1 MTHPPF
7 RSFMWILLF
16 SGLATLTC
24 CTGPDRSVENLDMS
38 TKPPVA
44 EKIEHVE
51 TRHGQEI
58 VDPYYWMRDDE
69 RKDPKVIAHLE
80 AENAY
85 TDAVMKPTERLRQQ
99 LYDEMVGRIQE
110 TDMTV
115 PVRKGDYYYYTRTVE
130 GLQYRIYCRK
140 KGSLEAEEEV
150 LLDENA
156 LAEGREYMRVGAF
169 AISPNHN
176 LLAYS
181 TNYDGSEDYTLRF
194 KDLRTG
200 EMLADEV
207 GGTYYSVEWGNDN
220 RTIFY
225 NTIDDAHRPYRLHR
239 HVLGTEPASDELIYE
254 EQDDSFFLSVFKT
267 KDEQFVVMHLESQV
281 TSEERVLDADRPAG
295 PFRMIEP
302 RRHKVEYSVAHWN
315 DSFFIVTND
324 DAVNFK
330 VVQAPASEPSSKNWK
345 TVIPHRAE
353 IKIDGVEVFK
363 DHMAV
368 ELRENGLRGIRV
380 IELPSWN
387 EHAVEFPEP
396 VYVVWAAGNLEFE
409 SKTLRFSYQSMTTP
423 DSVYDYDMV
432 TRERELKKRQEVL
445 GGYDS
450 EQYAS
455 ERVFASTADG
465 KRVPISLV
473 YRKGMKRDG
482 ESPCLLYGYGS
493 YGSTVEPRFSSARVS
508 LLDRGYVY
516 AIANVRGGGALGRP
530 WYKDGKFLHKRN
542 TFTDFIAAAEHLIAE
557 KYTSSNRL
565 AIHGGSA
572 GGLLIGAVVN
582 MRPELF
588 HVALAEVPFV
598 DVMNTMLDPTIP
610 LTVIEWEEWGDPK
623 DPEYYEYMRSYSPY
637 DNVAAQDYPNLF
649 VTGGLNDPRV
659 GYWEPA
665 KWVARMRTV
674 KTDDNALLLRTNMG
688 AGHGGASGRYDAL
701 KELAEQYTFV
711 ITQIR

>member
-1 MTHPPF
+1 
-7 RSFMWILLF
+7 
-16 SGLATLTC
+16 
-24 CTGPDRSVENLDMS
+24 
-38 TKPPVA
+38 
-44 EKIEHVE
+44 
-51 TRHGQEI
+51 
-58 VDPYYWMRDDE
+58 
-69 RKDPKVIAHLE
+69 
-80 AENAY
+80 
-85 TDAVMKPTERLRQQ
+85 MKPTERLRQQ

-530 WYKDGKFLHKRN
+530 WYNDGKFLHKRN

>member
-1 MTHPPF
+1 
-7 RSFMWILLF
+7 
-16 SGLATLTC
+16 
-24 CTGPDRSVENLDMS
+24 MS
-38 TKPPVA
+38 AKPPVA
-44 EKIEHVE
+44 EKIAHVE
-51 TRHGQEI
+51 TRRGQEV
-58 VDPYYWMRDDE
+58 VDPYHWMRDDE

-85 TDAVMKPTERLRQQ
+85 ADAVMKPTERLQQQ

-110 TDMTV
+110 TDVTV

-130 GLQYRIYCRK
+130 GLQYRIHCRK
-140 KGSLEAEEEV
+140 RGSLAADEEV

-156 LAEGREYMRVGAF
+156 LADGREYMRVGAF
-169 AISPNHN
+169 EISPDHN

-194 KDLRTG
+194 KDLRTR

-239 HVLGTEPASDELIYE
+239 HVLGTESASDELVYE
-254 EQDDSFFLSVFKT
+254 EQDDSYFLSVFKT
-267 KDEQFVVMHLESQV
+267 KDEQFVVIHLESQV
-281 TSEERVLDADRPAG
+281 TSEERVLDADRPSG
-295 PFRMIEP
+295 SFRMIEP
-302 RRHKVEYSVAHWN
+302 RRHRVEYSVAHWN
-315 DSFFIVTND
+315 GSFFIVTND

-330 VVQAPASEPSSKNWK
+330 VVQAPMSDPSRKNWK
-345 TVIPHRAE
+345 TVILHRDE

-368 ELRENGLRGIRV
+368 ELRKNGLRGIRV

-387 EHAVEFPEP
+387 EHAIEFPEP
-396 VYVVWAAGNLEFE
+396 VYVVWATGNVEFD

-432 TRERELKKRQEVL
+432 TRARELKKRQEVL

-450 EQYAS
+450 EQYTS
-455 ERVFASTADG
+455 ERVFVPTADG
-465 KRVPISLV
+465 KRVPISMV

-482 ESPCLLYGYGS
+482 KNPCLLYGYGS
-493 YGSTVEPRFSSARVS
+493 YGSTVEPRFSSARVG

-516 AIANVRGGGALGRP
+516 AIANIRGGGALGRP
-530 WYKDGKFLHKRN
+530 WYEDGKFLHKRN

-557 KYTSSNRL
+557 KYTSSDRL

-610 LTVIEWEEWGDPK
+610 LTVIEWEEWGDPN

-665 KWVARMRTV
+665 KWVAWLRTV

-701 KELAEQYTFV
+701 EELAEQYAFV
-711 ITQIR
+711 ITQIG

>member
-1 MTHPPF
+1 
-7 RSFMWILLF
+7 
-16 SGLATLTC
+16 
-24 CTGPDRSVENLDMS
+24 MS